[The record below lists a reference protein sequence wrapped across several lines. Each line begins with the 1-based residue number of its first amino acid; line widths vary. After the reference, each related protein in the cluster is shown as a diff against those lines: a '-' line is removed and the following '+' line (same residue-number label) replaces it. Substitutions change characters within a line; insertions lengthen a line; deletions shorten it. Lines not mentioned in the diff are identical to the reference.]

1 MRGLEVE
8 SLEAAGAAAA
18 TAATGGGA
26 GAGTKDCEV
35 GNREFLDSL
44 SGILSAAGELSFL
57 QCLGEARAGEAAA
70 AVARR

>member
-1 MRGLEVE
+1 ME
-8 SLEAAGAAAA
+8 SLAAA

-57 QCLGEARAGEAAA
+57 QCLGTAAA
-70 AVARR
+70 GGEVAAVVQR